1 MKFRT
6 EIELKPSGLTINHN
20 NPVLLIGSCFAENI
34 AGRMEQSGFE
44 ICKNP
49 FGIVYNPESTAN
61 SLRDLIQK
69 RIFTK
74 NDLFE
79 YQGVYHSFAHHSRFS
94 GTDTQ
99 QVLEKINASA
109 SWASGF
115 LQKASVLIVTFG
127 TANVYRL
134 KSSQQIVSNCHK
146 VPATQFSEERLTIHQ
161 ITIRWNELIANL
173 MQFNPQIRIIFTVSP
188 IRHWKNGANA
198 NQLSKAILL
207 LAINELVESHPN
219 CYYFPAYEILLDDL
233 RDYRFY
239 AEDLIHPNNQAIN
252 YIWEKFGD
260 ACFNDSV
267 KEKIKIYEKQQKALS
282 HRPLIL

>member
-6 EIELKPSGLTINHN
+6 EIELKSSELKINHD
-20 NPVLLIGSCFAENI
+20 NPVLFVGSCFAENI
-34 AGRMEQSGFE
+34 AGKMEESGFE
-44 ICKNP
+44 VCKNP

-61 SLRDLIQK
+61 SLRDLMQK
-69 RIFTK
+69 RVFTE

-94 GTDTQ
+94 GIGAQ
-99 QVLEKINASA
+99 QVLEKINASIN
-109 SWASGF
+109 WASGF
-115 LQKASVLIVTFG
+115 LRKAMVLIVTFG

-146 VPATQFSEERLTIHQ
+146 VPAAQFSEERLTIPQ
-161 ITIRWNELIANL
+161 ITGRWNELIASL
-173 MQFNPQIRIIFTVSP
+173 LQFNPQIRIIFTVSP
-188 IRHWKNGANA
+188 IRHWKDGANA

-207 LAINELVESHPN
+207 LAVSELVESHPD
-219 CYYFPAYEILLDDL
+219 CYYFPSYEVLLDDL

-260 ACFNDSV
+260 AYFDVST
-267 KEKIKIYEKQQKALS
+267 KEKIKMYEKQQRANN
-282 HRPLIL
+282 HRSLIK